1 MNKQSNSSIAFEETR
16 TAIEK
21 IKKNVSKLTESEKAT
36 IELLLDKEAQ
46 NNLAA
51 SLKDAREGNL
61 ISWDSIKK
69 DI

>member
-21 IKKNVSKLTESEKAT
+21 IKRNISKLTESEKAT

-46 NNLAA
+46 ENLNL
-51 SLKDAREGNL
+51 SLKDAEEGNL
-61 ISWDSIKK
+61 ISWEDIKK
-69 DI
+69 EI